1 MNWTLYKREMKG
13 SVKLL
18 LIFGAVITLY
28 VTIIITMYEPEM
40 MATLDSFYEVM
51 PEMMAAVGMKAGA
64 TSLIGFMIS
73 YLYGFILLVFPMVFC
88 ILRGNGL
95 IARYVDRGSMAALVA
110 APVRRSTIACT
121 QMSVLVSSIVLL
133 LGYATVLE
141 YAVAQS
147 SFPGELPLDQLLAV
161 NAGLLCLH
169 LFLGGIC
176 FLASCLFSDAKYSV
190 GFGAG
195 IPALMYVLQ
204 MLANSG
210 GKAENAKYFTA
221 FTLFDASGI
230 VAGETAALS
239 GVLALLAGAVALYAI
254 GITVFCRKDL
264 HI

>member
-64 TSLIGFMIS
+64 TTLIGFMIS

-147 SFPGELPLDQLLAV
+147 SFPGELPPDQLLAV

-169 LFLGGIC
+169 LFLGGHLLPG
-176 FLASCLFSDAKYSV
+176 FLPFLRRQIQRGLRRRYSRPDVRFADAGQLWRQS
-190 GFGAG
+190 
-195 IPALMYVLQ
+195 
-204 MLANSG
+204 
-210 GKAENAKYFTA
+210 
-221 FTLFDASGI
+221 
-230 VAGETAALS
+230 
-239 GVLALLAGAVALYAI
+239 
-254 GITVFCRKDL
+254 RKR
-264 HI
+264 